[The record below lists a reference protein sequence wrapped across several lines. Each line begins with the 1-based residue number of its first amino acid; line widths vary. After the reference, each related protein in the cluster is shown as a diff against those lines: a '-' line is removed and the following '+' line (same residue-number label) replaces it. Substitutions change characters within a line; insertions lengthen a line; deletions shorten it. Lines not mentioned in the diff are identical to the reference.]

1 MTDERLREIAKK
13 HARNAIAPIGSREHA
28 NRTDPVVM
36 QGMVRAEEVIFYALK
51 EAFALPEALR
61 SGETPRTDAAI
72 ELHRQQ
78 KWMDY
83 DEMTEHAR
91 QLERELAEV
100 TEHGTKAEHA
110 AIGLAN
116 RWMKAALDMAPN
128 STMTMAFL
136 PDCPEAFAASR
147 VPVIHALEKAAET
160 IPSPLARS
168 QEKADG

>member
-61 SGETPRTDAAI
+61 SEWIPVGERLP
-72 ELHRQQ
+72 ELGVKVLTVSPFGVENPERYSQFFETNYRMQYPEGIGWCGYGGDRDNYIPVSH
-78 KWMDY
+78 WM
-83 DEMTEHAR
+83 
-91 QLERELAEV
+91 
-100 TEHGTKAEHA
+100 
-110 AIGLAN
+110 
-116 RWMKAALDMAPN
+116 P
-128 STMTMAFL
+128 L
-136 PDCPEAFAASR
+136 PS
-147 VPVIHALEKAAET
+147 

-168 QEKADG
+168 QEKT